1 MDCEIEKQV
10 PSPKAGARMRRA
22 ESGMG
27 LGAEVLMRTLLG
39 GVEVRVALSATG
51 APESHSA
58 SRIVGRTTRGHPFL
72 NASCPGRQ
80 MIEKADR
87 CRNRW
92 RVQSP

>member
-39 GVEVRVALSATG
+39 GVEVREALSATG
-51 APESHSA
+51 APESHSTN
-58 SRIVGRTTRGHPFL
+58 RIRRRTT
-72 NASCPGRQ
+72 
-80 MIEKADR
+80 K
-87 CRNRW
+87 
-92 RVQSP
+92 